1 MKLSLEILI
10 REAENFTK
18 LESQK
23 SHPELLGVSDGKRIG
38 TYIEHEFKNY
48 LKRKYEFNIGS
59 SAKGIDFPDPH
70 INTDIK
76 VTSTKN
82 DGIKITMIKNVK
94 IL

>member
-48 LKRKYEFNIGS
+48 L
-59 SAKGIDFPDPH
+59 
-70 INTDIK
+70 
-76 VTSTKN
+76 
-82 DGIKITMIKNVK
+82 
-94 IL
+94 